1 MFEST
6 ARGAVM
12 RTAAIYTPLFV
23 ASLAVML
30 LMVVGVWEFA
40 IVLFVIMAIVAFL
53 FGYQSIQALRDLRS
67 EMRTSRGPVLR
78 LWSKRDVFVSKSYYV
93 AVNRSIFRIPLPS
106 YWDLREEV
114 KRLREAELDDEFRV
128 EVEVLHYPHTGA
140 VEWIKKVGEVRI
152 APPTGPTESLSK
164 TTREA

>member
-6 ARGAVM
+6 ARGSVL
-12 RTAAIYTPLFV
+12 RTALLYTPLFI

-30 LMVVGVWEFA
+30 LMVVGVWQFA
-40 IVLFVIMAIVAFL
+40 IVLFVIMGIVAFL
-53 FGYQSIQALRDLRS
+53 FGYQSIQAMRDLRA
-67 EMRTSRGPVLR
+67 EMRTTRGPVLR

-114 KRLREAELDDEFRV
+114 KRLRDAELDDEYRV
-128 EVEVLHYPHTGA
+128 EVELLHYPHTGA

-152 APPTGPTESLSK
+152 APPTGPAESLEQSPRK
-164 TTREA
+164 A